1 MIENIDENSTFTFI
15 KEINEDFKKISQVL
29 HSSCNNFPNNKI
41 ELIDNIIKNIYLS
54 LLNFLKNHSNLYE
67 QLLQKTEMQL
77 RFHIKNEYM
86 LKLQK
91 DALENKIKS
100 LLIRDEEYEKLKQL
114 TNVIVEN
121 GHFILNDRKE
131 NEIIILKAENSN
143 LKKAINNYEKVI
155 EKKNRREKDLTNEIK
170 IIIETYDK
178 KLNELKKN
186 LTPTK
191 KTKHSNSSININ
203 DISSNIKLNQNNT
216 SYKIKQLNNSI
227 NSLNHSKSNN
237 INIYLNNSPSIID
250 NIKNPIKITTPY
262 NSKLQNLKEP
272 NLEIQNIFKNKHRR
286 YKSEFYVNKLKE
298 FYDNSFKNMLS
309 PMKNLI
315 EISPITNSKGKISN
329 LKYSN
334 NIKSSRNNQKKFA
347 NSKLKSFKVESKINN
362 LLLNTKS
369 MINNFFTYRNS
380 NVNNLSLSGSNVHN
394 YKSNY

>member
-29 HSSCNNFPNNKI
+29 HSSNNNFPNNKI
-41 ELIDNIIKNIYLS
+41 ELIDNIIKNINLS
-54 LLNFLKNHSNLYE
+54 LLNFLKIHSNLYE

-203 DISSNIKLNQNNT
+203 DISSNIKLNQNNS

>member
-334 NIKSSRNNQKKFA
+334 NIKSSRNNQKKFS

>member
-29 HSSCNNFPNNKI
+29 HSSYNNFPNNKI

-203 DISSNIKLNQNNT
+203 DISSNIKLNQNNS

>member
-29 HSSCNNFPNNKI
+29 HSSYNNFPNNKI

-143 LKKAINNYEKVI
+143 LKKAINKFEKEI

-309 PMKNLI
+309 PMKNII

>member
-29 HSSCNNFPNNKI
+29 HSSYNNFPNNKI
-41 ELIDNIIKNIYLS
+41 DLIDNIIKNIYLS

-203 DISSNIKLNQNNT
+203 DISSNIKLNQNNS

-237 INIYLNNSPSIID
+237 INIYLNNSPTIID

-334 NIKSSRNNQKKFA
+334 NIKSSRNNQKKFS